1 MSALRAVMT
10 MLALGLT
17 LWGCEGDP
25 GASGAAGDGGGAAG
39 AGGAPPDG
47 MGGTGGPPDGMGGIG
62 GTPDGMGG
70 AGGIPDGMGGAGGG
84 EACTTTDDFIGDAVW
99 PTVLQPVCSICHI
112 ADGPAGHT
120 ALLLSPPIDP
130 ESLAQTRAALEAVS
144 DRIVLKP
151 TGQHPDG
158 HGGGQLLD
166 PASPEALLLRQLAER
181 LTGVR
186 DDCGRLAG
194 EEVEPPPVVPADC
207 AEPPPGP
214 RGLRRL
220 SHVEYAHTIGDL
232 LGLEV
237 NPQAAFAADRVVEGY
252 VNHAPSLTVTGLL
265 ADQYRILAEQLAEQA
280 DLGRI
285 LPCGGADRACA
296 TEFVT
301 TFGRRLFRR
310 PLTGE
315 EAGRYLAIY
324 DLASDEGFEAGV
336 RWALGAMLQ
345 SPHFLYRTELGRRTD
360 AGDFVLTPYELAT
373 ELSYLVWQTTPDDA
387 LLDLAAT
394 GDLLDPA
401 VLQRELE
408 RLMADGRSARTQ
420 VRFVERWLGLDQLT
434 VVSREG
440 LPDPVRLAMAEQ
452 TAEVVRALWTEGG
465 DLTTLL
471 TTDRTWLPPA
481 LAAHLELR
489 GQGWVELSDT
499 PYAGAGIM
507 GHAGVLTT
515 HAKPAD
521 SSPIHR
527 GMMVRER
534 LLCQPLPE
542 PPANLDTS
550 PPPVDPTLSTRERYT
565 QHSVDPA
572 CYGCHNLVDPIGF
585 ALEHFDG
592 LGRYRETEGP
602 HAIDVRGEIVGI
614 PSQEIEGLAGLASAL
629 AEREDVAHCYAE
641 QWLRFG
647 LGGGDELPLECYAT
661 HVAHDIA
668 VLSDAMPAIVGLPR
682 FTHRTGGEAELDVP
696 GADLVPTEPGDAIEP
711 PDPIDP
717 PVDPEP
723 DPPVEGVTPGAM
735 LTVNENSRWE
745 TGYCVQAI
753 VANTTDADLTWV
765 VAHDVEGTINNLWNA
780 EADGDSGP
788 VMIRGVAWNATLPPG
803 GQADFGWCA
812 MVP

>member
-1 MSALRAVMT
+1 MR
-10 MLALGLT
+10 
-17 LWGCEGDP
+17 
-25 GASGAAGDGGGAAG
+25 GAFKFMQMEV
-39 AGGAPPDG
+39 G
-47 MGGTGGPPDGMGGIG
+47 MG
-62 GTPDGMGG
+62 
-70 AGGIPDGMGGAGGG
+70 
-84 EACTTTDDFIGDAVW
+84 
-99 PTVLQPVCSICHI
+99 
-112 ADGPAGHT
+112 
-120 ALLLSPPIDP
+120 
-130 ESLAQTRAALEAVS
+130 
-144 DRIVLKP
+144 
-151 TGQHPDG
+151 
-158 HGGGQLLD
+158 
-166 PASPEALLLRQLAER
+166 
-181 LTGVR
+181 
-186 DDCGRLAG
+186 
-194 EEVEPPPVVPADC
+194 
-207 AEPPPGP
+207 
-214 RGLRRL
+214 
-220 SHVEYAHTIGDL
+220 
-232 LGLEV
+232 
-237 NPQAAFAADRVVEGY
+237 
-252 VNHAPSLTVTGLL
+252 
-265 ADQYRILAEQLAEQA
+265 
-280 DLGRI
+280 I

-345 SPHFLYRTELGRRTD
+345 SPHFLYRTELGRRTE

-452 TAEVVRALWTEGG
+452 TAEVVRALWTDDG
-465 DLTTLL
+465 DLATLL

-481 LAAHLELR
+481 LAAHLALP
-489 GQGWVELSDT
+489 GQGWVELGDT

-507 GHAGVLTT
+507 GHAGLLTT

-534 LLCQPLPE
+534 PLPD

-550 PPPVDPTLSTRERYT
+550 PPPVDPNLSTRERYT

-592 LGRYRETEGP
+592 LLDLRRCKAKLKG
-602 HAIDVRGEIVGI
+602 D
-614 PSQEIEGLAGLASAL
+614 LAGLSQPGPLPRSSDLASSPAASARVT
-629 AEREDVAHCYAE
+629 ASRRDSS
-641 QWLRFG
+641 
-647 LGGGDELPLECYAT
+647 T
-661 HVAHDIA
+661 
-668 VLSDAMPAIVGLPR
+668 PA
-682 FTHRTGGEAELDVP
+682 
-696 GADLVPTEPGDAIEP
+696 
-711 PDPIDP
+711 
-717 PVDPEP
+717 
-723 DPPVEGVTPGAM
+723 
-735 LTVNENSRWE
+735 SRS
-745 TGYCVQAI
+745 
-753 VANTTDADLTWV
+753 N
-765 VAHDVEGTINNLWNA
+765 
-780 EADGDSGP
+780 
-788 VMIRGVAWNATLPPG
+788 R
-803 GQADFGWCA
+803 
-812 MVP
+812 